1 MERVI
6 ILALLTTLLNA
17 NKLETNCLDCHVKNK
32 LPTEL
37 IYKRYLMKY
46 STKNNMKNAIFKYL
60 KNPETKNSIMPQQ
73 FFLKFNSKNTVN
85 LDDKELLESIELFLD
100 KYDIKK
106 KLR

>member
-1 MERVI
+1 MERVVLI
-6 ILALLTTLLNA
+6 FILSALINA
-17 NKLETNCLDCHVKNK
+17 DKLETNCLDCHVKNK

-46 STKNNMKNAIFKYL
+46 STKNNMKNAIFNYL
-60 KNPETKNSIMPQQ
+60 KKPDTKNSIMPQQ
-73 FFLKFNSKNTVN
+73 FFLKFNAKNTVN